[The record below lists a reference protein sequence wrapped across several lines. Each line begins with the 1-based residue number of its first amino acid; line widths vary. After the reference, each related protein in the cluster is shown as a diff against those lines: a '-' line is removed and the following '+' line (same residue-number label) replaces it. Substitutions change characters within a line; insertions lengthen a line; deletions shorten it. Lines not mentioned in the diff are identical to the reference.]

1 MACGQPLT
9 PCLSVRPVLHGT
21 AVASGVAA
29 RHNAGMITSSALR
42 GLWMLAAAC
51 AAAVASAEPVDAAGP
66 LSAGFR
72 AALTQHGVNATD
84 PDHAGIWKAAT
95 PPPGSVRGEFD
106 SNDPLGLAAGS
117 RIKADCS
124 INWIDPDSGKR
135 YCFSSAT
142 SLVVFLDEP
151 HGYLRRATQNWDGAT
166 TARGTPLR

>member
-1 MACGQPLT
+1 
-9 PCLSVRPVLHGT
+9 
-21 AVASGVAA
+21 
-29 RHNAGMITSSALR
+29 MITSSALR

-51 AAAVASAEPVDAAGP
+51 AAAVASAEPVDSAGP

-72 AALTQHGVNATD
+72 AALRQHGVNATD

>member
-1 MACGQPLT
+1 MM
-9 PCLSVRPVLHGT
+9 R
-21 AVASGVAA
+21 
-29 RHNAGMITSSALR
+29 SATLR
-42 GLWMLAAAC
+42 GLWLLAAAC
-51 AAAVASAEPVDAAGP
+51 ASPVVLAEPADSAGP

-72 AALTQHGVNATD
+72 AAVAQHGVDATD

-142 SLVVFLDEP
+142 SLVVFMDEP
-151 HGYLRRATQNWDGAT
+151 HNYLRRATKNWDAST
-166 TARGTPLR
+166 TAHAPTPVR